1 MDCENRRSTK
11 HSISETSYIPE
22 ITSLSNHVG
31 LNTSGGEYVYLMG
44 NNFGP
49 ASMLSSIG
57 PYNEY
62 VWYGTSS
69 DNHETY
75 KISNC
80 EVIISHTKIRC
91 TSLESKNNINRTS
104 LRWIVKIEDQRS
116 IVSENSETSY
126 GIPEITSLSNHV
138 GLNTSGGEYVY
149 LMGNN
154 FGPASMLSSIGPYK
168 TIMRYTNI
176 K

>member
-1 MDCENRRSTK
+1 M
-11 HSISETSYIPE
+11 
-22 ITSLSNHVG
+22 
-31 LNTSGGEYVYLMG
+31 YLMG

-149 LMGNN
+149 LIVKVLTLDQHQSTKHSIRKQYWSISKCW
-154 FGPASMLSSIGPYK
+154 SMYRCI
-168 TIMRYTNI
+168 
-176 K
+176 

>member
-1 MDCENRRSTK
+1 M
-11 HSISETSYIPE
+11 
-22 ITSLSNHVG
+22 
-31 LNTSGGEYVYLMG
+31 YLMG

-49 ASMLSSIG
+49 ASLYLHWSIQ
-57 PYNEY
+57 
-62 VWYGTSS
+62 WYGTSS

-91 TSLESKNNINRTS
+91 TSLESKNNVNRTS

-154 FGPASMLSSIGPYK
+154 NEYVWYGTSDQHQCYQVLVHTMTICMVSGTSSDK
-168 TIMRYTNI
+168 S
-176 K
+176 